1 MKKTLTV
8 IAAALLLSTSSFASD
23 TKKVDEKIAAAFAK
37 DFKNASNVNWED
49 KGDYY
54 LAEFKVGS
62 SNFNAAYNADGE
74 LLAASRVIT
83 IDMLPLA
90 VTQSLNAKY
99 SGYKF
104 AENVTELSHEGAT
117 SYYITIANEKQVLYL
132 KANTSGSI
140 QVESKTKTAT
150 SKK

>member
-1 MKKTLTV
+1 MKKTITV
-8 IAAALLLSTSSFASD
+8 IAASLLLSTSLFAAD
-23 TKKVDEKIAAAFAK
+23 AKKVNEKTAAAFAK
-37 DFKNASNVNWED
+37 DFSNATNVNWED

-62 SNFNAAYNADGE
+62 TNFNAAYNADGE

-83 IDMLPLA
+83 LNMLPLA
-90 VTQSLNAKY
+90 VTQSLTAKY

-104 AENVTELSHEGAT
+104 AENVTELSHEGTT

-132 KANTSGSI
+132 KANASGSL
-140 QVESKTKTAT
+140 QVESKTKTVT

>member
-1 MKKTLTV
+1 MKKTITV
-8 IAAALLLSTSSFASD
+8 IAAALLLSTSTFAAEV
-23 TKKVDEKIAAAFAK
+23 KRVDEKITAAFVK
-37 DFKNASNVNWED
+37 DFKNATNVSWED

-62 SNFNAAYNADGE
+62 TNFNAAYNADGE
-74 LLAASRVIT
+74 LLAASRVIKFET
-83 IDMLPLA
+83 LPFA

-117 SYYITIANEKQVLYL
+117 SYYITIANDKQVLYL
-132 KANTSGSI
+132 KANASGNL